1 MINLLNDYNKIAHKN
16 ILDALIKYQD
26 QPFVGYGKDD
36 ISANAVKLIKKELNN
51 DSVDIHFIVGGTLT
65 NKVALSSMLKNY
77 EAVICCDSAHIN
89 VHETG
94 AIEETGH
101 KLLVTPNKN
110 GKVDPIEVKK
120 IYLKHVDEHM
130 VKPRVVYISNSTEFG
145 TIYNKEELI
154 ALSNVCKELGL
165 YLYLDGARLST
176 ALTSKYN
183 DLTMEDICKYTD
195 MFYIGGA
202 KIGLMFGEALVVV
215 NDSLKQDFR
224 YLIKNQG
231 AMLSKGFLCGI
242 QFETLFT
249 NNLFY
254 EIGKKE
260 NELAYI
266 LTNELTKLGIKLY
279 CETETNQIFPLISKQ
294 LYEYIKTKILFEVW
308 EDLVDEIVIRFV
320 TGFDTTM
327 EDINKALLV
336 IKEFQNA

>member
-16 ILDALIKYQD
+16 ILEALIKYQD

-65 NKVALSSMLKNY
+65 NKVAFSSMLKNY

-215 NDSLKQDFR
+215 NDGLKQDFR

-279 CETETNQIFPLISKQ
+279 CDTETNQIFSVISKQ

-327 EDINKALLV
+327 EDINKALQV

>member
-16 ILDALIKYQD
+16 ILEALIKYQD

-65 NKVALSSMLKNY
+65 NKVALSCMLKNY

-110 GKVDPIEVKK
+110 GKVDPVEVKK

-260 NELAYI
+260 NELASI
-266 LTNELTKLGIKLY
+266 LTISSTKSSH
-279 CETETNQIFPLISKQ
+279 TSNNIFVLIYSYSC
-294 LYEYIKTKILFEVW
+294 LEITGKI
-308 EDLVDEIVIRFV
+308 
-320 TGFDTTM
+320 
-327 EDINKALLV
+327 
-336 IKEFQNA
+336 